1 VEDLEDEGAST
12 DAELQD
18 GHVVLGAPVLRG
30 DDAPAD
36 VHTPAADVHALADVH
51 APAAAPASL
60 SAGQPA

>member
-1 VEDLEDEGAST
+1 VAGVEDLEDEGAST

-30 DDAPAD
+30 TDAPAD
-36 VHTPAADVHALADVH
+36 VHAPAADVHAS
-51 APAAAPASL
+51 AAAPASL